1 MESRRAL
8 YVRLDGGGP
17 SEPGHYKCLIEGC
30 LWESEGISRRAPL
43 KHAQSKHPDEWA
55 NHPGKS
61 MVRADRR
68 DKTVEERKA
77 EVAEKNRRY
86 RQRLKVSSHAWS
98 C

>member
-1 MESRRAL
+1 MEDHRAL

-61 MVRADRR
+61 MVRADRH
-68 DKTVEERKA
+68 DKTVEERT
-77 EVAEKNRRY
+77 AEKNRRY
-86 RQRLKVSSHAWS
+86 RQRLKVSSYAWS